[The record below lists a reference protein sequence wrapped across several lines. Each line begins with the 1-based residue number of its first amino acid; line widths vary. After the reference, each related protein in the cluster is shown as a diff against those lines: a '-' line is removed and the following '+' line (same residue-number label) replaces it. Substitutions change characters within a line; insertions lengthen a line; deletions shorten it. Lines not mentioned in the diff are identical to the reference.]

1 MNIDDYSITMPGRI
15 VEYFPETQTATV
27 KISND
32 RTYSTDTD
40 DESQVTPSFLY
51 DVPVFTS
58 GGGFWHITFPIKTD
72 DPCLLSFSQFGYDH
86 WLFKNEDS
94 AGVRDDGH
102 PQAWTEREFD
112 LADGFAQVGWNN
124 IPTAI
129 ADYHAT
135 DAEFRN
141 VDRDQRI
148 ALQENGDI
156 HIKTGT
162 TTITMN
168 PSGDITINT
177 DTNITANVGGNM
189 TANVTGD
196 MTNIVGGNMT
206 SNVTGD
212 STTTCVN
219 STVTASASALISTPA
234 ATIDAP
240 LTTITGNLLIGGA
253 IGAGGAGIP
262 AGGGSVFSGPMETDN
277 TITTSDVIT
286 GSNVVSGGKSVN
298 GHTHSNP
305 EGGSTGPF

>member
-1 MNIDDYSITMPGRI
+1 MDIEDYSITMPGRI
-15 VEYFPETQTATV
+15 IEYFPETQTATV

-32 RTYSTDTD
+32 RTYSTDAD
-40 DESQVTPSFLY
+40 DEIQVTPSFLH

-58 GGGFWHITFPIKTD
+58 GGGLWHITFPIKAD

-86 WLFKNEDS
+86 WLFKNEDA
-94 AGVRDDGH
+94 AGIRDDGH
-102 PQAWTEREFD
+102 PQAWTKREFD

-148 ALQENGDI
+148 ALQENGDV
-156 HIKTGT
+156 HIKTGS

-168 PSGDITINT
+168 PSGNITINT
-177 DTNITANVGGNM
+177 DGDLTANVGGNM
-189 TANVTGD
+189 TAA
-196 MTNIVGGNMT
+196 
-206 SNVTGD
+206 VTGD

-219 STVTASASALISTPA
+219 STVTASAAALISTPA

-253 IGAGGAGIP
+253 IGAGGASLP
-262 AGGGSVFSGPMETDN
+262 PGGGSVFSGPIQTDD
-277 TITTSDVIT
+277 TIIATGEITS
-286 GSNVVSGGKSVN
+286 GSVTLT
-298 GHTHSNP
+298 GHTHAENGT
-305 EGGSTGPF
+305 GGGTTSSGTG